1 LLHDI
6 KIMKTSQN
14 PRRGSD
20 MIAITEKAKE
30 QLEKTLR
37 GNTVDHQKAMRIV
50 TTASSERPLGFILDE
65 EDEGDLVVESEEGK
79 SVLLIGPALGAALE
93 GTVID
98 YGETET
104 ESGFIIYKQGY
115 IN

>member
-1 LLHDI
+1 
-6 KIMKTSQN
+6 
-14 PRRGSD
+14 

-30 QLEKTLR
+30 KLEKALR
-37 GNTVDHQKAMRIV
+37 EKSLDTHKAIRIV
-50 TTASSERPLGFILDE
+50 TTASSESPLGFILDE
-65 EDEGDLVVESEEGK
+65 EDEGDLVVEGEEGK
-79 SVLLIGPALGAALE
+79 SVLLIGPALGAALD

-104 ESGFIIYKQGY
+104 ESGFIVYRQGY